1 MSAFYWNFGLCALK
15 IFLPWRYEP
24 WLLIISISWTLQQNQ
39 LVSNMEIITFE
50 SKAYKELDNKIT
62 AIANYIFNHLD
73 ASKPDED
80 EIWVDSYEVC
90 TFLKISDR
98 TLQRLRAAGLVSYSD
113 IKGHYFYKIKE
124 IKRLLEERL
133 IKRDRECI
141 NDLITNHQLYVKERR
156 NLRKDK

>member
-1 MSAFYWNFGLCALK
+1 MD
-15 IFLPWRYEP
+15 
-24 WLLIISISWTLQQNQ
+24 
-39 LVSNMEIITFE
+39 VITIE
-50 SKAYKELDNKIT
+50 SKAYKEIVAKIDV
-62 AIANYIFNHLD
+62 IANYVLSQEDTKN
-73 ASKPDED
+73 ED

-156 NLRKDK
+156 NLRKNK

>member
-1 MSAFYWNFGLCALK
+1 MD
-15 IFLPWRYEP
+15 
-24 WLLIISISWTLQQNQ
+24 
-39 LVSNMEIITFE
+39 VITIE
-50 SKAYKELDNKIT
+50 SKAYKEIVAKIDV
-62 AIANYIFNHLD
+62 IANYVFSQEDMKN
-73 ASKPDED
+73 ED

-133 IKRDRECI
+133 IKRDKKYI
-141 NDLITNHQLYVKERR
+141 NDLITNHYQYVKERR
-156 NLRKDK
+156 NTKPNK

>member
-1 MSAFYWNFGLCALK
+1 M
-15 IFLPWRYEP
+15 
-24 WLLIISISWTLQQNQ
+24 QQNQ
-39 LVSNMEIITFE
+39 LVSNIDVITIE
-50 SKAYKELDNKIT
+50 SKAYKEIVAKIDV
-62 AIANYIFNHLD
+62 IANYVFSQEDTKN
-73 ASKPDED
+73 ED

-133 IKRDRECI
+133 IKRDKEYI
-141 NDLITNHQLYVKERR
+141 NDLITNHHQYVKERR
-156 NLRKDK
+156 NTKPNK

>member
-1 MSAFYWNFGLCALK
+1 MPICYVKC
-15 IFLPWRYEP
+15 IFINKQVDIYSLAKVQSR
-24 WLLIISISWTLQQNQ
+24 TLQQNQ
-39 LVSNMEIITFE
+39 LVSNIDVITIE
-50 SKAYKELDNKIT
+50 SKAYKEIVAKIDV
-62 AIANYIFNHLD
+62 IANYVFSQEDTKN
-73 ASKPDED
+73 ED

-133 IKRDRECI
+133 IKRDKEY
-141 NDLITNHQLYVKERR
+141 ITI
-156 NLRKDK
+156 

>member
-1 MSAFYWNFGLCALK
+1 MD
-15 IFLPWRYEP
+15 
-24 WLLIISISWTLQQNQ
+24 
-39 LVSNMEIITFE
+39 VITIE
-50 SKAYKELDNKIT
+50 SKAYKEIVAKIDV
-62 AIANYIFNHLD
+62 IANYVFSHEDTKN
-73 ASKPDED
+73 ED

-133 IKRDRECI
+133 IKRDKEYI
-141 NDLITNHQLYVKERR
+141 NDLITNHHQYVKERR
-156 NLRKDK
+156 NTKPNK

>member
-1 MSAFYWNFGLCALK
+1 MVIPCNFYLLK
-15 IFLPWRYEP
+15 PAIFAA
-24 WLLIISISWTLQQNQ
+24 NQ
-39 LVSNMEIITFE
+39 LVSEMEIITFE

-62 AIANYIFNHLD
+62 TIANFIFNRLD
-73 ASKPDED
+73 ENKTNED

-98 TLQRLRAAGLVSYSD
+98 TLQRLRAAGTVTYSN
-113 IKGHYFYKIKE
+113 IKGHYFYKIGE

-133 IKRDRECI
+133 IKRDKDSI

-156 NLRKDK
+156 NIRKDK